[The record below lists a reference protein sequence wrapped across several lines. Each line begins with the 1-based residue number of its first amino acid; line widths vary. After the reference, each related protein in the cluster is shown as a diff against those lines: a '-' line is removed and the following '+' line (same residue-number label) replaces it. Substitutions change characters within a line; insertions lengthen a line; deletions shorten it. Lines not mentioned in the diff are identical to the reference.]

1 MARKKVAKKKKVS
14 KKKVISHKVVRRI
27 PRKKELL
34 IPPVTV
40 KSEQLS
46 GNYCNRAIITHTQR
60 EFVFDF
66 LFSVHE
72 NTVLASR
79 VITNPQHAMQIYEA
93 LEKNMRDYEKKFG
106 KIILK

>member
-1 MARKKVAKKKKVS
+1 MAKKKKVVR
-14 KKKVISHKVVRRI
+14 KKAISHKVIRRI
-27 PRKKELL
+27 PKRKELL
-34 IPPVTV
+34 IQPVQV
-40 KSEQLS
+40 KPEQLS
-46 GNYCNRAIITHTQR
+46 GNYCNRAIINHSQR

-79 VITNPQHAMQIYEA
+79 IITNPQHAKQVYEA
-93 LEKNMRDYEKKFG
+93 LGKNIEEYEKKFE